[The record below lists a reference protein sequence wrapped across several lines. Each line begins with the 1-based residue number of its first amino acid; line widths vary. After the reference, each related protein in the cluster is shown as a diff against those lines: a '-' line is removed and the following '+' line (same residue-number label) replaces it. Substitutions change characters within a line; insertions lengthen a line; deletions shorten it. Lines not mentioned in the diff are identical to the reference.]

1 VIYASFIIHVALL
14 ILLGFLDVMQRS
26 FGAESHGSPQYTAMR
41 DAYGSPASHQQQ
53 QRQHHQQQQHAA
65 VNAARV
71 IPGSSP
77 FNPSNQMFKV
87 QTSPSLPNGVAASGT
102 FKQPPFT
109 MNSTT
114 AVAPSRVGVYA
125 RYLFYSVRLWLVIY
139 KPNCFKLE

>member
-1 VIYASFIIHVALL
+1 
-14 ILLGFLDVMQRS
+14 
-26 FGAESHGSPQYTAMR
+26 MR
-41 DAYGSPASHQQQ
+41 DAYGGPTSHQQQQ
-53 QRQHHQQQQHAA
+53 QRQHNHQQQQQHAA
-65 VNAARV
+65 VSAARV